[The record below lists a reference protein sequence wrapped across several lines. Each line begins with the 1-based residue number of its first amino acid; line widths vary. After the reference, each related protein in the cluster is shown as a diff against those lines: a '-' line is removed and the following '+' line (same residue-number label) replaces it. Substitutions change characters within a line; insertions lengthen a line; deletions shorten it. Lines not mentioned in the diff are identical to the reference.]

1 MPTGLT
7 RWAPLHVPTRAYL
20 LRPSVLNFFISRT
33 LYSFHSEKTV
43 WKSTSPVVALETST
57 RSVCAVHK
65 VSQFSSRKGHCMA
78 VEFFNRNIPDE
89 CHQKM
94 RDFASSGN
102 DIAWVAF
109 PPGGGNRW
117 SVVSKSGAF
126 FNRNIPDECHQKMQD
141 LSANG
146 AKIVCVAFPPQGGNS
161 WSVVNDKGAFF
172 NRNIPDEA
180 HMYMGYFSEV
190 YGPVR
195 IVAFDMDGNG
205 WSVTSAVT
213 KHEIVFFFSLFGR
226 PPGVSL
232 FPSAPHK

>member
-1 MPTGLT
+1 
-7 RWAPLHVPTRAYL
+7 
-20 LRPSVLNFFISRT
+20 
-33 LYSFHSEKTV
+33 
-43 WKSTSPVVALETST
+43 
-57 RSVCAVHK
+57 
-65 VSQFSSRKGHCMA
+65 MA

-94 RDFASSGN
+94 RDFTSSGN

-117 SVVSKSGAF
+117 SVVSRSGAF

-161 WSVVNDKGAFF
+161 WSVVNNQGAFF
-172 NRNIPDEA
+172 NRNIADEA

-213 KHEIVFFFSLFGR
+213 KHEIVCDSTQCVAIADVYHNIAARLENKVVGYACTVGRTSIGAFSHGYAR
-226 PPGVSL
+226 T
-232 FPSAPHK
+232 SANAPA